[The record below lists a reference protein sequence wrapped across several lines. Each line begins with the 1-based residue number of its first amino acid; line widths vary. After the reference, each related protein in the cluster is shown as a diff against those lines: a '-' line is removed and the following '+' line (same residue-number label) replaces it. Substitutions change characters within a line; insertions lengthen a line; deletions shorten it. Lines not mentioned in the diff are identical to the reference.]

1 MMRNNLLLF
10 IFILPLH
17 VFSQNIDYSGEWID
31 SSPPSTIS
39 SIKRIPGGK
48 FENTL
53 TLEKITNQENSYQFS
68 FFGWRDSY
76 DTFAG
81 QVIKFSGEMMGD
93 HFTIEL
99 KDSNAYYTD
108 DVLILVDEFPL
119 YNKGEERCKVHFMF
133 NEDFITV
140 QTLDCDFIYGGF
152 GVAFDGTY
160 KKRLTPF

>member
-1 MMRNNLLLF
+1 MPGTWNAMRPECHTPMMHDTTCVHCNVLQP
-10 IFILPLH
+10 ITP
-17 VFSQNIDYSGEWID
+17 V
-31 SSPPSTIS
+31 
-39 SIKRIPGGK
+39 
-48 FENTL
+48 
-53 TLEKITNQENSYQFS
+53 EKITNQENSYQFS

-133 NEDFITV
+133 NGDFITV
-140 QTLDCDFIYGGF
+140 QTLDCNFIYGGF
-152 GVAFDGTY
+152 GVAFDGGAVGGLLHWLL
-160 KKRLTPF
+160 RR